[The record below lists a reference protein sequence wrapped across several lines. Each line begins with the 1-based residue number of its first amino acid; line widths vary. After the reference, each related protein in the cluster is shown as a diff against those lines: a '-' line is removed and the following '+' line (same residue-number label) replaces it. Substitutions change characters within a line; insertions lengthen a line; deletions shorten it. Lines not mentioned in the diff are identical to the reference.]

1 MRFTY
6 FLRWYL
12 AFTLVSLMVGFGI
25 ATGFF
30 SLVWEADVTKI
41 SFLIMFLLFGVS
53 AKCGLDIK
61 QFEQDKI
68 ANPRK
73 IEFGWFFS
81 DIFLGLGMIGTIIG
95 FIIVMKD
102 FSTIDFSNLST
113 IQDLIKNL
121 GSGISTALYTTLFG
135 LVASV
140 LTKLQ
145 YFALEDIMEKE
156 GI

>member
-1 MRFTY
+1 
-6 FLRWYL
+6 
-12 AFTLVSLMVGFGI
+12 
-25 ATGFF
+25 
-30 SLVWEADVTKI
+30 
-41 SFLIMFLLFGVS
+41 
-53 AKCGLDIK
+53 
-61 QFEQDKI
+61 
-68 ANPRK
+68 
-73 IEFGWFFS
+73 
-81 DIFLGLGMIGTIIG
+81 MIGTIIG

-135 LVASV
+135 LVASI